1 VAATASPAFP
11 CLGDDSHGE
20 LHLLIWRHGVLLR
33 SLSAFAN
40 PGKHDLEH
48 EGSDEATWEGAALG
62 GPSFVDPMMM
72 VCLLRFP
79 FQVMPSTTVCAAV

>member
-11 CLGDDSHGE
+11 YLGDDSHGE

-40 PGKHDLEH
+40 PGKHDMEH

-72 VCLLRFP
+72 VSFP
-79 FQVMPSTTVCAAV
+79 VRIASTTLFGSHSDG